1 MRPVFLIGYMGSG
14 KSTLGR
20 FVSQL
25 TGLRF
30 IDLDTYIEGRYHM
43 TVSQIFAQYGEA
55 GFREREQAM
64 LREVADFEDI
74 IIACGGG
81 TPCFFNNMEIMNA
94 GGTTVF
100 LDTGI
105 DRLHERLMRGRH
117 KRPLIAGMESEQLRK
132 FITESLA
139 KREPFYSKAM
149 IRFKSDL
156 LDNEAEKADTAN
168 RFIKEIIEKQ

>member
-30 IDLDTYIEGRYHM
+30 IDLDTYIEERYHM
-43 TVSQIFAQYGEA
+43 SVKQIFAAYGEA

-64 LREVADFEDI
+64 LREVSDFEDT

-81 TPCFFNNMEIMNA
+81 TPCFFDNMDIMNA
-94 GGTTVF
+94 CGTTVF

-105 DRLHERLMRGRH
+105 DRLHQRLMRGRH
-117 KRPLIAGMESEQLRK
+117 KRPLIAEMDSEQLRN
-132 FITESLA
+132 FIIESLA
-139 KREPFYSKAM
+139 KREPFYSKAAV
-149 IRFKSDL
+149 RFKSDL
-156 LDNEAEKADTAN
+156 LDNETEKADTAS